1 MAKPKN
7 HKATPFLGTKL
18 FVQTGL
24 GEEVSI
30 TAATLSP
37 ATLTIEGS
45 KLKADD
51 MIVLSGLGE
60 LDGRFP
66 VASVEGD
73 KVTLCDE
80 VDWSE
85 KTLPTD
91 FTEAKVQRIQWSN
104 NFCAVKSFS
113 KDGSTTEQ
121 IDVTT
126 ICSDGK
132 EYESGDTEY
141 GSIKLTFFLQY
152 SSSAVQ
158 RLLRKYEN
166 SKEKF
171 AVKMVLTRDEGT
183 MFYFGSIETGMNIEG
198 SVGQMM
204 DSGVSIKLS
213 GRDYLNVPL
222 PSVQKTNL
230 SKTK

>member
-1 MAKPKN
+1 MTKPKN
-7 HKATPFLGTKL
+7 HKATPFLGTKI

-24 GEEVSI
+24 GEAMTVTE
-30 TAATLSP
+30 ATLSP
-37 ATLTIEGS
+37 ATITIANN

-51 MIVLSGLGE
+51 MIMLSGLGE

-66 VASVEGD
+66 VAQVDGN

-80 VDWSE
+80 VDWSD

-91 FTEAKVQRIQWSN
+91 FSSAKAQRIQWSN

-141 GSIKLTFFLQY
+141 GSIKLTFFLRY
-152 SSSAVQ
+152 SSSEVQ

-171 AVKMVLTRDEGT
+171 AVKMVLTRNEGS
-183 MFYFGSIETGMNIEG
+183 MFYYGSVETGMNIDG

-204 DSGVSIKLS
+204 DSGISIKLS
-213 GRDYLNVPL
+213 GRDYLNA
-222 PSVQKTNL
+222 K
-230 SKTK
+230 K

>member
-91 FTEAKVQRIQWSN
+91 FTEAKAQRIQWSN
-104 NFCAVKSFS
+104 NFCAV
-113 KDGSTTEQ
+113 
-121 IDVTT
+121 
-126 ICSDGK
+126 
-132 EYESGDTEY
+132 
-141 GSIKLTFFLQY
+141 
-152 SSSAVQ
+152 
-158 RLLRKYEN
+158 
-166 SKEKF
+166 
-171 AVKMVLTRDEGT
+171 
-183 MFYFGSIETGMNIEG
+183 
-198 SVGQMM
+198 
-204 DSGVSIKLS
+204 
-213 GRDYLNVPL
+213 
-222 PSVQKTNL
+222 
-230 SKTK
+230 